1 MEIEYIK
8 KIYLEING
16 INYDKV
22 ELSVLKKNILDILT
36 ITKNSI
42 LINNEKLL
50 RNICLQ
56 INLYCLD
63 NLNDEKIKI
72 QQIALELF
80 NKKNKDYGNSYQLCN
95 TIGVIIRILDK
106 INRLLNLKKI
116 KSYNVDESYLD
127 TILDLHNYTLLAI
140 ICLDYSQ

>member
-1 MEIEYIK
+1 MDVEYIK
-8 KIYLEING
+8 KIYSEINDVS
-16 INYDKV
+16 YDKV
-22 ELSVLKKNILDILT
+22 ELSILKKNIIDILT

-42 LINNEKLL
+42 LINDNQLL

-56 INLYCLD
+56 INLYCLN
-63 NLNDEKIKI
+63 NLNNEKQKT

-80 NKKNKDYGNSYQLCN
+80 NKKNKDYGNSYQLCS

-106 INRLLNLKKI
+106 INRLLNLKII

-127 TILDLHNYTLLAI
+127 TVLDLHNYTLLAI
-140 ICLDYSQ
+140 ICLDH